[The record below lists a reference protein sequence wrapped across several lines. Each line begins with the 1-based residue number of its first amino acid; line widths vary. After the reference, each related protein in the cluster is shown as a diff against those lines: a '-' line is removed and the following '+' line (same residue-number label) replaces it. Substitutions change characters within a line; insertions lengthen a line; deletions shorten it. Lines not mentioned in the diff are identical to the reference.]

1 MVSRGGQGPETT
13 FRHTMPTAS
22 LLERLNNIPTDQT
35 DEGADSAAADSAST
49 WLFDRT
55 PQAQAPAGDVVDE
68 EDTRLW
74 MRRGGGTGQRR
85 FDLVGEDAVGSELV
99 GELVG
104 VDAYA
109 APDEAEQ
116 RLQ

>member
-1 MVSRGGQGPETT
+1 
-13 FRHTMPTAS
+13 
-22 LLERLNNIPTDQT
+22 
-35 DEGADSAAADSAST
+35 
-49 WLFDRT
+49 
-55 PQAQAPAGDVVDE
+55 
-68 EDTRLW
+68 

-85 FDLVGEDAVGSELV
+85 FDLVGEFAVGFELL
-99 GELVG
+99 GELLG